1 MSIYY
6 ICQVPVSY
14 FMSNKKDILI
24 VLGTNTLY
32 FSFLFLKEISKQTI
46 LFLKEIYNLIDWSVY
61 DMLND
66 SEENESL

>member
-1 MSIYY
+1 MTE
-6 ICQVPVSY
+6 
-14 FMSNKKDILI
+14 KKDIII
-24 VLGTNTLY
+24 VLGINTLY

-46 LFLKEIYNLIDWSVY
+46 LFLKEMYNLIDWSVY

>member
-1 MSIYY
+1 
-6 ICQVPVSY
+6 
-14 FMSNKKDILI
+14 MSNKKDILI

-66 SEENESL
+66 SEENESLWSRLQIPKRGR